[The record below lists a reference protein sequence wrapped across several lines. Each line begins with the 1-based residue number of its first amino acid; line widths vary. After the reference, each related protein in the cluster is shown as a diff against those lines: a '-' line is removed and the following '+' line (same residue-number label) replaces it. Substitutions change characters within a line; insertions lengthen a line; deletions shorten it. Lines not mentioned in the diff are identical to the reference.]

1 MKHWFSTN
9 NFLCNFCTVYLFKIF
24 CFGKDGDILE
34 VSVTF
39 WNILMLSG
47 TFQNIVGLAIKG
59 KNHPVYTSE
68 IYILYLYYI
77 WFLF

>member
-1 MKHWFSTN
+1 MKHCFSTN
-9 NFLCNFCTVYLFKIF
+9 NVLRHFCTVYLLEIF
-24 CFGKDGDILE
+24 GFGKDGDILE

-59 KNHPVYTSE
+59 KNHLVYPSE
-68 IYILYLYYI
+68 IYIFYLYYI
-77 WFLF
+77 WFL